1 MRHELIIPVIQAS
14 NSRHPRVFSMTHRI
28 HIIGF
33 IMRTTI
39 LLVILGAL
47 TGCTAITDTASAT
60 GDMVSA
66 GASLIP

>member
-1 MRHELIIPVIQAS
+1 MAHK
-14 NSRHPRVFSMTHRI
+14 I

-33 IMRTTI
+33 IMRAAG
-39 LLVILGAL
+39 LLVIFGSLA
-47 TGCTAITDTASAT
+47 GCAAVSDTTSAT